1 MVFIPPNT
9 FRMGSPTNEFN
20 RSVEDGPLTTVILT
34 RGFWVGKYEV
44 TQREYLAIMNNNPS
58 FFPTNLDA
66 PVSSV
71 SWVDATNYCAK
82 LTQLYRTY
90 VNNPNDPR
98 PVQPSPTAEYEQ
110 AINECAKGN
119 TAAGIPPLEQVLR
132 NNKFTLPS
140 REG

>member
-1 MVFIPPNT
+1 L
-9 FRMGSPTNEFN
+9 SPWSPDFP
-20 RSVEDGPLTTVILT
+20 R
-34 RGFWVGKYEV
+34 
-44 TQREYLAIMNNNPS
+44 PS
-58 FFPTNLDA
+58 SAQASEADA
-66 PVSSV
+66 R
-71 SWVDATNYCAK
+71 YCAK